1 MIIEK
6 NQHEQNP
13 NEIIQR
19 IKGHKNSTQF
29 KLCDNCVPNL
39 VKFNLGYIFIFFFLH
54 SNEVLLVDYNSRTSL
69 SLKSSSNRNIDL

>member
-19 IKGHKNSTQF
+19 IKEHKNSTQF
-29 KLCDNCVPNL
+29 KFCDNCVPNL
-39 VKFNLGYIFIFFFLH
+39 VKFNLYIFFLH
-54 SNEVLLVDYNSRTSL
+54 SNKVLLVDYNSRTSL

>member
-39 VKFNLGYIFIFFFLH
+39 VKFNLYLYIFFLH

>member
-29 KLCDNCVPNL
+29 KLCDKCVPNL
-39 VKFNLGYIFIFFFLH
+39 VKFNLYIYIFFLH

>member
-39 VKFNLGYIFIFFFLH
+39 VKFNFIYFFPTQQWGTLGRL
-54 SNEVLLVDYNSRTSL
+54 
-69 SLKSSSNRNIDL
+69 